1 MMTNTEIAA
10 LLSAMAVYYEMED
23 VAFKPRAYERAAGVI
38 ESLDESVAAI
48 HARDGKKG
56 LMKIQSIGPGIAH
69 HIEQILKKGTFDE
82 LERARKLVPVD
93 VMELR
98 KVEGLGPK
106 TIKLLWQN
114 LKIKNLKD
122 LEAAARAGK
131 LKDLPHFKEKSALK
145 ILKGIEFQ
153 KKSAGRFPLGVVRPL
168 VQTIEEY
175 LKNIPGIGRVT
186 VAGSYR
192 RWQETVGDIDIL
204 ATAGDGTRVIDAFVK
219 MPEVIHVYGKGP
231 TKALVRLRQGIDADL
246 RVLHE
251 DEYGSG
257 LQYFTGDKQHNVEL
271 RKIAIKKGYK
281 LSEYGLFKGTRR
293 VAGRTEEEIYAKL
306 GLDCPPPEIRTA
318 SGEIEAAAK
327 HKLPRLIP
335 FGSLKGDL
343 QVQTEWTD
351 GNASIETMAKA
362 AAAAGLSYIA
372 ITDHT
377 KSLAMTGGLDERD
390 LARQSKEI
398 DRVSRRVQGLG
409 IRVLKSA
416 EVNILKDGRLDIAD
430 ATLKTLDLVAVAVHS
445 HFILDER
452 AQTERIIRALKHP
465 LVNILFHPT
474 GRLIGE
480 REPYAVDMLKIIRAA
495 KEYGVAL
502 EVNAHP
508 SRLDLKDIH
517 VREAVKLGVKLVI
530 DSDAHAPQHFSLLE
544 YGVATARRGWAGT
557 KDVLNTLP
565 CDKFLVAIKSLKM

>member
-1 MMTNTEIAA
+1 MMTNSEIAA

-23 VAFKPRAYERAAGVI
+23 VAFKPRAYERAASQI

-48 HARDGKKG
+48 FERDGKKG
-56 LMKIQSIGPGIAH
+56 LMKIPSVGPGIAYH
-69 HIEQILKKGTFDE
+69 LEQILKTGTFDE
-82 LERARKLVPVD
+82 LERARKRVPVD

-98 KVEGLGPK
+98 RVEGLGPK

-122 LEAAARAGK
+122 LEAA
-131 LKDLPHFKEKSALK
+131 LPRLKEKTAARLR
-145 ILKGIEFQ
+145 KGIEFQ
-153 KKSAGRFPLGVVRPL
+153 KKSAGRFPLGLVRPL
-168 VQTIEEY
+168 VQTIEER
-175 LKNIPGIGRVT
+175 LKKIPGIGRVT
-186 VAGSYR
+186 TAGSYR
-192 RWQETVGDIDIL
+192 RWQETVGDIDL
-204 ATAGDGTRVIDAFVK
+204 LTTAKDPSRVIDAFVK
-219 MPEVIHVYGKGP
+219 MPEVIHIYGKGP

-257 LQYFTGDKQHNVEL
+257 LQYFTGDKTHNVEL

-281 LSEYGLFKGTRR
+281 LSEYGLFREKRR
-293 VAGRTEEEIYAKL
+293 IAGRTEEEIYEKL
-306 GLDCPPPEIRTA
+306 GLNCPPPEIRTA
-318 SGEIEAAAK
+318 SGELAAAAA
-327 HKLPRLIP
+327 HKLPRLIS

-343 QVQTEWTD
+343 QVQTDWTD
-351 GNASIETMAKA
+351 GTASIETMAKA
-362 AAAAGLSYIA
+362 AAAAGLEYIA

-377 KSLAMTGGLDERD
+377 RSLAMTGGLDEKG
-390 LARQSKEI
+390 LAKQGKEI
-398 DRVSRRVQGLG
+398 DRLNRKLQATSYKLQA
-409 IRVLKSA
+409 LKSA
-416 EVNILKDGRLDIAD
+416 EVNIMKDGRLDIAD
-430 ATLKTLDLVAVAVHS
+430 ATLKSLDLVAVAVHS
-445 HFILDER
+445 HFTLDEH

-495 KEYGVAL
+495 KEFGVAL

-508 SRLDLKDIH
+508 SRLDLKDVH
-517 VREAVKLGVKLVI
+517 LREAVRLGVKLVI

-544 YGVATARRGWAGT
+544 YGIATARRGWAGA

-565 CDKFLVAIKSLKM
+565 CDKFLSALRALKR

>member
-1 MMTNTEIAA
+1 MMTNDEIAA

-23 VAFKPRAYERAAGVI
+23 VAFKPRAYERAAAAI
-38 ESLDESVAAI
+38 ESLDESVAAVYE
-48 HARDGKKG
+48 RDGKKG
-56 LMKIQSIGPGIAH
+56 LMKIPSIGPGIAH

-82 LERARKLVPVD
+82 LERARKRVPVD
-93 VMELR
+93 VAELR

-114 LKIKNLKD
+114 LKIKNIKD
-122 LEAAARAGK
+122 LETASRAGK
-131 LKDLPHFKEKSALK
+131 LKDLPHFKEKSAQK
-145 ILKGIEFQ
+145 ILKGVEFQ
-153 KKSAGRFPLGVVRPL
+153 KKSAGRFPLGLVRPL
-168 VQTIEEY
+168 VSTIEER
-175 LKNIPGIGRVT
+175 LKKVPGIGRVT
-186 VAGSYR
+186 TAGSYR
-192 RWQETVGDIDIL
+192 RWQETVGDIDL
-204 ATAGDGTRVIDAFVK
+204 LTTAKDASRVIDAFVK
-219 MPEVIHVYGKGP
+219 MPEVIHIYGKGP

-257 LQYFTGDKQHNVEL
+257 LQYFTGDKTHNVEL

-281 LSEYGLFKGTRR
+281 LSEYGLFRGKRR
-293 VAGRTEEEIYAKL
+293 IAGRTEEEIYQKL
-306 GLDCPPPEIRTA
+306 GLDCPPPEIRTT
-318 SGEIEAAAK
+318 SGELAAAAA

-343 QVQTEWTD
+343 QVQTDWTD

-362 AAAAGLSYIA
+362 ATMAGLSYIA

-377 KSLAMTGGLDERD
+377 RSLAMTGGLDEKD
-390 LARQSKEI
+390 LARQGKEI
-398 DRVSRRVQGLG
+398 DKLNRKSK
-409 IRVLKSA
+409 IKILKSA
-416 EVNILKDGRLDIAD
+416 EVNIMKDGRLDIAD

-445 HFILDER
+445 HFTLDER
-452 AQTERIIRALKHP
+452 TQTERIIRALKHP

-480 REPYAVDMLKIIRAA
+480 REPYAVDMSKIIRAA

-508 SRLDLKDIH
+508 SRLDLKDVHIRDA
-517 VREAVKLGVKLVI
+517 VRLGVKLII

-544 YGVATARRGWAGT
+544 YGIANARRGWAGAG
-557 KDVLNTLP
+557 DVLNTLP
-565 CDKFLVAIKSLKM
+565 CDKFLTALKNLKK